1 MYEIIA
7 NPQEYQIDHLINGT
21 DNANIELTRE
31 ERDKWAKQIVQF
43 SERLSGFAQK
53 ADLFSSLL
61 ASEEKI
67 AATPASLKTL
77 KIQLFMINDALNSAL
92 GIADMLEDDMI
103 KASQNA

>member
-1 MYEIIA
+1 
-7 NPQEYQIDHLINGT
+7 LINGT
-21 DNANIELTRE
+21 DNADIELTRE

-43 SERLSGFAQK
+43 SDRLSGFAQK
-53 ADLFSSLL
+53 ADMFSSLL

-92 GIADMLEDDMI
+92 GIADMMENDMI
-103 KASQNA
+103 KTPQSV